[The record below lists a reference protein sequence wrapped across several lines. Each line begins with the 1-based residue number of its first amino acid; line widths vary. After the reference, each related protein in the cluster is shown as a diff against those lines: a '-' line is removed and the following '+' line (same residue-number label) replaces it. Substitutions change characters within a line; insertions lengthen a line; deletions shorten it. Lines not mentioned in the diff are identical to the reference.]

1 MKTLTLIWCMIA
13 LSAVASA
20 QSLPQMKAQERA
32 YSVHDLFRQ
41 LRSQD
46 AGIRASA
53 ADALRRMLAEAK
65 EAVPALIAALKD
77 QDVDVRGF
85 AAEALGRMGVE
96 AKEAVPALIATLKD
110 QNEVVRRSAAEAL
123 GRMGAEAK
131 EAMPDLIATLKD
143 RDEGVRSSAAEDLG
157 EIATL
162 LFDTRSTENLDQL
175 KAAYDALNAHP
186 DSAVKQHALSVK
198 RTIDYFESLWW
209 IQAREGFVKII
220 SNHPYISNAVAIYL
234 LLQFSWLLFFWLR
247 PLSLLKVITSLSR
260 TGEKLKIPKADI
272 PIPLKTALV
281 FPLFHYRPR
290 LLDAWVRH
298 HLVTARKNFAKK
310 PTVSQRNV
318 FVAMPALIDE
328 QMNENISATT
338 FQRIFE
344 MKKVTMLIAGE
355 GGAGKTSLAC
365 QMATWAM
372 ADKPEQR
379 LCKTHRML
387 PVLIET
393 NFEPR
398 TEVKDLLANA
408 VSGGLREMIGEPEPV
423 FEELLLHMLRKRR
436 ILVIVDSLS
445 ELDEMTRKSVLP
457 AEPNFPVA
465 ALVVTSRNDET
476 LGGALKTTLR
486 PIRLRSDRLSTFIDR
501 YLEQRSKRELFEDDE
516 DFFDACRRLPKIVG
530 GRDITVLIASM
541 YLEQLI
547 SLKESLTSDR
557 AVTRK
562 FPSNLP
568 GLMLGYVENLNDQV
582 QSGGQEFRKVIR
594 VAKAVAWECLKYTC
608 RPTPAKR
615 DDVLKALNSEADAAS
630 LLGYLEERLKLVQTI
645 KVSDTIRFSLDPL
658 AEYLAAF
665 YLVERCG
672 KIEDLWREFFENA
685 EKQSGAPESI
695 NGFLLAVRD
704 CCAEKGIGYDVPDW
718 VGDKLARLA
727 GLDSETIKTTKLRQ
741 RIVLLT
747 ANLRSP
753 DADDRIRAIEVLGE
767 IGMKAKEAVPVLIT
781 ALKDQDADVR
791 GSAAY
796 ALGEIGKEAVPTL
809 IAALEDQEVFARSSA
824 AYALGKIGKEAKEA
838 VPALIKALE
847 DQDANVRSSA
857 VRALGEIVPGA
868 KEAVLPLIGT
878 LEDQDA
884 NVRSSAVRALGKI
897 GPGAKEAVPA
907 LIAALKDHELNYS
920 NRLTSFPSYTVEA
933 LGKIGKESTLAL
945 IEALK
950 DQDSSIRQ
958 YAVSALGEIGPGA
971 KEAVPALIEALKDQ
985 DSFVR
990 RFAAGALGRIGPE
1003 AKEAVPALIEALKDQ
1018 DSRIR
1023 RSAVSALGRIR
1034 LEAKGT

>member
-85 AAEALGRMGVE
+85 AAEALGQIGAEAKEAVPALIAALKDRDDIVRFQAADSLGRIGAEAKEGVPALIATLKDQDASVRSFAAIVLGRMLAEAKEAVPALIAALKDQDASVRGHVADALGRMGVE

-143 RDEGVRSSAAEDLG
+143 RDEGVRSSAAEDLE

-344 MKKVTMLIAGE
+344 MKV
-355 GGAGKTSLAC
+355 SL
-365 QMATWAM
+365 
-372 ADKPEQR
+372 R
-379 LCKTHRML
+379 
-387 PVLIET
+387 
-393 NFEPR
+393 
-398 TEVKDLLANA
+398 
-408 VSGGLREMIGEPEPV
+408 
-423 FEELLLHMLRKRR
+423 
-436 ILVIVDSLS
+436 
-445 ELDEMTRKSVLP
+445 
-457 AEPNFPVA
+457 
-465 ALVVTSRNDET
+465 
-476 LGGALKTTLR
+476 
-486 PIRLRSDRLSTFIDR
+486 
-501 YLEQRSKRELFEDDE
+501 
-516 DFFDACRRLPKIVG
+516 
-530 GRDITVLIASM
+530 
-541 YLEQLI
+541 
-547 SLKESLTSDR
+547 
-557 AVTRK
+557 
-562 FPSNLP
+562 
-568 GLMLGYVENLNDQV
+568 
-582 QSGGQEFRKVIR
+582 
-594 VAKAVAWECLKYTC
+594 
-608 RPTPAKR
+608 
-615 DDVLKALNSEADAAS
+615 
-630 LLGYLEERLKLVQTI
+630 
-645 KVSDTIRFSLDPL
+645 
-658 AEYLAAF
+658 
-665 YLVERCG
+665 
-672 KIEDLWREFFENA
+672 
-685 EKQSGAPESI
+685 
-695 NGFLLAVRD
+695 
-704 CCAEKGIGYDVPDW
+704 
-718 VGDKLARLA
+718 
-727 GLDSETIKTTKLRQ
+727 
-741 RIVLLT
+741 
-747 ANLRSP
+747 
-753 DADDRIRAIEVLGE
+753 
-767 IGMKAKEAVPVLIT
+767 
-781 ALKDQDADVR
+781 
-791 GSAAY
+791 
-796 ALGEIGKEAVPTL
+796 
-809 IAALEDQEVFARSSA
+809 
-824 AYALGKIGKEAKEA
+824 
-838 VPALIKALE
+838 
-847 DQDANVRSSA
+847 
-857 VRALGEIVPGA
+857 
-868 KEAVLPLIGT
+868 
-878 LEDQDA
+878 
-884 NVRSSAVRALGKI
+884 
-897 GPGAKEAVPA
+897 
-907 LIAALKDHELNYS
+907 
-920 NRLTSFPSYTVEA
+920 
-933 LGKIGKESTLAL
+933 
-945 IEALK
+945 
-950 DQDSSIRQ
+950 
-958 YAVSALGEIGPGA
+958 
-971 KEAVPALIEALKDQ
+971 
-985 DSFVR
+985 
-990 RFAAGALGRIGPE
+990 
-1003 AKEAVPALIEALKDQ
+1003 
-1018 DSRIR
+1018 
-1023 RSAVSALGRIR
+1023 
-1034 LEAKGT
+1034 